1 MSVMTPENEKRK
13 EEKPEATNTA
23 EKSLVERL
31 TLWIGVTGSVI
42 TMMLTLYNYRTKTQI
57 DDAEARLKVV
67 QADVATKAEQR
78 EAFKEK
84 VSRYTWIRSL
94 FPDLVDEKD
103 EKKRN
108 FTVSLVRLSLEPKE
122 AEDLFAALQAS
133 ASKELQIVGRTGLNA
148 IENEQVTELA
158 DRINQINADTAEIRK
173 RTVADLLRG
182 YKSSSQAIT
191 LVLKLYDEGKI
202 EKLSASGLINGIVFL
217 NGTDASAWNRQQIQ
231 LADEVIARIKAKEIG
246 PQTQGVLRDFES
258 HLAEIRAS
266 QTG

>member
-1 MSVMTPENEKRK
+1 MTPDNEKEK
-13 EEKPEATNTA
+13 EPQAT

-31 TLWIGVTGSVI
+31 TLWVGIIGSVI
-42 TMMLTLYNYRTKTQI
+42 TMTLTIYNYRTKTQI
-57 DDAEARLKVV
+57 EEAEARLKVV

-94 FPDLVDEKD
+94 FPDLVDETD

-108 FTVSLVRLSLEPKE
+108 FTVSLVRLSLDPNE
-122 AEDLFAALQAS
+122 AEGLFAALQAS

-158 DRINQINADTAEIRK
+158 ERINQINAATAEIRK
-173 RTVADLLRG
+173 KTVADLLRG

-202 EKLSASGLINGIVFL
+202 EKLSTSGLINGIFFL
-217 NGTDASAWNRQQIQ
+217 NGTDVSAWNSEQIQ
-231 LADEVIARIKAKEIG
+231 LAAEVIGRVKGKEIG
-246 PQTQGVLRDFES
+246 PQTQAVLRDFES
-258 HLAEIRAS
+258 HLAEVRAS
-266 QTG
+266 QRG